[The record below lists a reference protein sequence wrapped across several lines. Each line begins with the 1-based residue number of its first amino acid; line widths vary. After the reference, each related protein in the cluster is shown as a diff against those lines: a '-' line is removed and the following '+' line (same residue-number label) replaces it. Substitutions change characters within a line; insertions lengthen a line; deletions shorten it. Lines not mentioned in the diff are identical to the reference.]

1 MSKPTEELIYD
12 RTQSDVENK
21 TAKGY
26 YNISD
31 LNRVEE
37 WCNYLAELLTGYGY
51 PVRIETKT
59 NWTIADFPY
68 VSEMERIRSNVSVI
82 KQAYSYVSTPAVP
95 ETLNKLDVEKANA
108 IEKILANIDEL
119 IIDMEFGFR
128 KSGTF
133 SSGGMEG
140 LI

>member
-1 MSKPTEELIYD
+1 MEELIYD
-12 RTQSDVENK
+12 RTLADVINK
-21 TAKGY
+21 TEKGY
-26 YNISD
+26 YNVSD

-37 WCNYLAELLTGYGY
+37 WCKYLAELLTGYGY

-68 VSEMERIRSNVSVI
+68 AEEMERIRNNVSMI
-82 KQAYSYVSTPAVP
+82 KQAYSYVSTQTVP
-95 ETLNKLDVEKANA
+95 ETLDKIDIEKANA
-108 IEKILANIDEL
+108 IEKILFDIDEL
-119 IIDMEFGFR
+119 MNKMEFGFR

>member
-1 MSKPTEELIYD
+1 MEELIYD
-12 RTQSDVENK
+12 RTLTDVINK
-21 TAKGY
+21 TKKGY
-26 YNISD
+26 YNVSD

-37 WCNYLAELLTGYGY
+37 WCKYLAELLTGYGY

-68 VSEMERIRSNVSVI
+68 ASEMERIRCNVSKI
-82 KQAYSYVSTPAVP
+82 KQAYCTYLLTPAVP
-95 ETLNKLDVEKANA
+95 DTLNRIDIEKANA
-108 IEKILANIDEL
+108 IEKVLFDIDEL
-119 IIDMEFGFR
+119 MNKMVAEFR

-133 SSGGMEG
+133 NCGGMEG